1 MEGCKPNGKRKKD
14 FRQRQRCAAARMTGE
29 DWQSRAF
36 ERLGYNLRDVKCGE
50 LQEKKREWRY
60 ATGLR

>member
-1 MEGCKPNGKRKKD
+1 LP
-14 FRQRQRCAAARMTGE
+14 QSQRCAARMTRE
-29 DWQSRAF
+29 DWQSRAL